1 MISAGTGY
9 LLQNEEGP
17 HLSAGTNS
25 KAFGGQPRL
34 FLMPPC
40 CPKENSTS
48 PVPEPRNDWL
58 QCPTEA
64 ILLPCNGCSWALR
77 ISGIVVRPRGKPDVP
92 YIPKR

>member
-1 MISAGTGY
+1 MN

-17 HLSAGTNS
+17 RPSAGADS

-40 CPKENSTS
+40 CPKENSTN
-48 PVPEPRNDWL
+48 PIPELRNDWL

-64 ILLPCNGCSWALR
+64 ILLSFTCPPWGES
-77 ISGIVVRPRGKPDVP
+77 VE
-92 YIPKR
+92 